1 MADKKIVEQKEIDN
15 LMYQLSK
22 IRDADNMP
30 TEEEVIETIIR
41 MKERWGI
48 A

>member
-1 MADKKIVEQKEIDN
+1 MADKKNVKQEEIDK
-15 LMYQLSK
+15 LMAQLSK